1 MYINTT
7 DKLLIVHMHT
17 YTTYIN
23 ETHLNSFQHLLSAFK
38 TLLCVHCDIHHCL
51 PSPPRFTSGGAT
63 SHRRGAVDKL
73 LPLLTLPT
81 SLPLSEDKQSGN
93 STTSD

>member
-1 MYINTT
+1 MHINT
-7 DKLLIVHMHT
+7 LF
-17 YTTYIN
+17 IN
-23 ETHLNSFQHLLSAFK
+23 ETHLNSFQHLLSPFK

-51 PSPPRFTSGGAT
+51 PSSPRLTSGGVR

-81 SLPLSEDKQSGN
+81 SLPLSEDKQSSN
-93 STTSD
+93 STILD